1 MMTHKNV
8 CATTFP
14 KILDPSET
22 CKKTK
27 EKYVTNLIGPDLQM
41 LKLRF
46 SFYRVAYVD
55 AYFDIYHNFYVSFF
69 EL

>member
-1 MMTHKNV
+1 MTHKNV
-8 CATTFP
+8 YATTFP

-27 EKYVTNLIGPDLQM
+27 EKYVTNLIGPDLQI

-46 SFYRVAYVD
+46 SFYRVVKVD
-55 AYFDIYHNFYVSFF
+55 AYFDIHLNCYLSV
-69 EL
+69 LGIG